1 MRAFGFISLI
11 VVMAIGVYLYSVQ
24 LRGTSAPGQAA
35 NPTAVTDSVSVKGD
49 LLSIGSAE
57 RRFYATE
64 GHYASFDELK
74 EGSYITFPKQKQ
86 HYTYDVET
94 SDAGF
99 RATATRDDGGSPAQ
113 LSIDES
119 MEIHSSN

>member
-24 LRGTSAPGQAA
+24 LRGVSGPGQAA

-49 LLSIGSAE
+49 LLSIGGAE
-57 RRFYATE
+57 RRYYATE

-74 EGSYITFPKQKQ
+74 DGNYITFPKQKQ

-94 SDAGF
+94 SDTGF
-99 RATATRDDGGSPAQ
+99 HATATRDDGGAPAQ

-119 MEIHSSN
+119 MEIQSSN